1 MTVIEHPDVEMGDE
15 QMPFTLAIDRV
26 REFHRHIGAP
36 IASETQLLPGKP
48 KAADFIGA
56 RIGQLGRLARRG
68 ADNDPFLERL
78 ALALEELSEWAMAH
92 AEQDLV
98 AAADAWA
105 DRAYVLMGDAVSC
118 GLPAQELF
126 EEVHRS
132 NMSKMYGIRTACRQG
147 VSWHGLRA
155 AENSRDSGSTSWPK
169 THYRPLTTSDRSS
182 SQASSRGPSRRR
194 MKWSS

>member
-1 MTVIEHPDVEMGDE
+1 MSLTEAVKS
-15 QMPFTLAIDRV
+15 V
-26 REFHRHIGAP
+26 RQFHRHIGAP
-36 IASETQLLPGKP
+36 IADKPQLLPGKP

-56 RIGQLGRLARRG
+56 RIEQLGRLARRR

-105 DRAYVLMGDAVSC
+105 DRAYVLMGDAIAC

-126 EEVHRS
+126 SEVHRS
-132 NMSKMYGIRTACRQG
+132 NLTKMYGVRTGVGKAYRGTGYEPPRIREILEGHHEQEPDAD
-147 VSWHGLRA
+147 H
-155 AENSRDSGSTSWPK
+155 
-169 THYRPLTTSDRSS
+169 
-182 SQASSRGPSRRR
+182 
-194 MKWSS
+194 

>member
-1 MTVIEHPDVEMGDE
+1 MDLNQTA
-15 QMPFTLAIDRV
+15 QMV
-26 REFHRHIGAP
+26 RQFHQHIGAR
-36 IASETQLLPGKP
+36 IADRPQLLVGKP
-48 KAADFIGA
+48 READFIGA
-56 RIGQLGRLARRG
+56 RIEQLGRLARRS

-105 DRAYVLMGDAVSC
+105 DRAYVLMGDAVAC

-132 NMSKMYGIRTACRQG
+132 NMTKQYGVRTG
-147 VSWHGLRA
+147 VGKA
-155 AENSRDSGSTSWPK
+155 
-169 THYRPLTTSDRSS
+169 YRGTQYQPPRIGDILG
-182 SQASSRGPSRRR
+182 AHNE
-194 MKWSS
+194 